1 MVFKNLPPLIKGY
14 LRVGGMM
21 SKDYFIDKEF
31 NTIDFCVVVFTDQ
44 IVNRYKNKFL
54 H

>member
-14 LRVGGMM
+14 LRAGGMM